1 MRNEANDSSRHT
13 NLDLAAIATPEA
25 AALNN
30 CAWVQKNTAGSYG
43 EKNRNWRVLDKVI
56 RYAVFTILTHLRL
69 LHLVSYLIYLSR
81 DDGYG

>member
-1 MRNEANDSSRHT
+1 MRNEANDSADIQILISQP
-13 NLDLAAIATPEA
+13 IATPEA

-30 CAWVQKNTAGSYG
+30 CAWVPKNTAGSYG